1 MINIRASMLP
11 SYQDCPR
18 RSAAGQFREI
28 ITSTGYTL
36 NQRPQI
42 VGIAV
47 GQGLHAGVKL
57 QAETFIS
64 SGSWGSIDDAIESG
78 IDRYHQD
85 IKDGVLFDNNTVSS
99 NEAEKQIITQVKSFV
114 YEVTPRIKP
123 VQSERKYY
131 SVSDKEFEFSGSPDL
146 IDVADI
152 IDDIKGGA
160 RSRLYHGEMGGY
172 ILLRQANDL
181 VKTKGVRIWHMPR
194 VSTKKSYPGASLH
207 EYDVKLCI
215 LSASYTISQ
224 IKSNVRSFLKTKS
237 SWAFPAN
244 PLSMMCSDKYCT
256 AYGTDFCEFNNKEC
270 KVLC

>member
-18 RSAAGQFREI
+18 RSAAGQFRDI
-28 ITSTGYTL
+28 ITSAGYTL

-114 YEVTPRIKP
+114 YEVTPHIHP
-123 VQSERKYY
+123 IQSERKYY
-131 SVSDKEFEFSGSPDL
+131 SMIDKEFEFTGSPDL
-146 IDVADI
+146 IDSASI

-160 RSRLYHGEMGGY
+160 KSRPYHGQFGGY
-172 ILLRQANDL
+172 ALLRRANGEPETTGCR
-181 VKTKGVRIWHMPR
+181 VWHMPR
-194 VSTKKSYPGASLH
+194 VSTKKNYPGATLH

-215 LSASYTISQ
+215 LSASYTVKQ
-224 IKSNVRSFLKTKS
+224 IKNNVNSFLTTKS

-256 AYGTDFCEFNNKEC
+256 AYGTDFCEFKC
-270 KVLC
+270 KGELL